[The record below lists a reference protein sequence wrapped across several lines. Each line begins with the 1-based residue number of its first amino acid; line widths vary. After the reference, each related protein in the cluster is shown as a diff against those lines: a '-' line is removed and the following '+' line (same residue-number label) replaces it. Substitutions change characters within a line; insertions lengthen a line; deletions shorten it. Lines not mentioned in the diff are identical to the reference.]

1 MQRFFESWSSDQW
14 MIENSSIEDLANAF
28 DTKFWEV
35 FYSTLDKKDKQV
47 LIEAKNVF
55 GFTDWD
61 ILGTEVQTQFYNS
74 LSETFGTSRAQAM
87 LENLGYDLTSVIAN
101 GMSNATS
108 IIEDEAGDIVLTLKD
123 GTKISLGKNDSTM
136 IAMFKAIGINLVEG
150 MVLGVDTEMNDT
162 IATLAEI
169 FGIPYKTAADET
181 GVHSPSTVFKQ
192 LGIYIVE
199 GLLAGLATL
208 GTKLKDTWTNLPAW
222 FQNFINIIVSKFT
235 GMNADVSQLF
245 QDTKDDVQE
254 TWSPMSGWFG
264 TTVTDP
270 TNSKF
275 STLTANIISYFLGA
289 KNDTE
294 TNWSPVSGWFS
305 TNVKNKIVALFTNKS
320 FQTIGSDSATGLK
333 TGLLSVTL
341 PVLQPAVQLVK
352 KGWTTISGW
361 IGNIPV
367 LSQAVNLIKSGWS
380 TIASWIGNIPNVTQ
394 KIDVSKGNW
403 AGQTWKNYLGFS
415 VSTATQKVDVKK
427 GSWITLPSDKTITY
441 TTNLKKGTGL
451 GTAIKNTLKNIF
463 GISLWAD
470 GGFPAMGQLFIAREA
485 GPELVG
491 NIGGRSA
498 VANNDQIVES
508 VSIGVYQAV
517 SAAMGGNDGGEP
529 ARINVYL
536 DGEKIYENQ
545 QKIARNR
552 GYDLGMGA
560 FSHG

>member
-1 MQRFFESWSSDQW
+1 MTGAKDDSKSAWSPVSEW
-14 MIENSSIEDLANAF
+14 FSKIVSSPIG
-28 DTKFWEV
+28 
-35 FYSTLDKKDKQV
+35 TL
-47 LIEAKNVF
+47 
-55 GFTDWD
+55 FT
-61 ILGTEVQTQFYNS
+61 
-74 LSETFGTSRAQAM
+74 
-87 LENLGYDLTSVIAN
+87 NLGS
-101 GMSNATS
+101 G
-108 IIEDEAGDIVLTLKD
+108 
-123 GTKISLGKNDSTM
+123 
-136 IAMFKAIGINLVEG
+136 
-150 MVLGVDTEMNDT
+150 
-162 IATLAEI
+162 
-169 FGIPYKTAADET
+169 
-181 GVHSPSTVFKQ
+181 
-192 LGIYIVE
+192 
-199 GLLAGLATL
+199 
-208 GTKLKDTWTNLPAW
+208 
-222 FQNFINIIVSKFT
+222 IVS
-235 GMNADVSQLF
+235 A
-245 QDTKDDVQE
+245 
-254 TWSPMSGWFG
+254 
-264 TTVTDP
+264 
-270 TNSKF
+270 
-275 STLTANIISYFLGA
+275 FLGA

-305 TNVKNKIVALFTNKS
+305 TNVKSKIVALFTNKS

-341 PVLQPAVQLVK
+341 PVLQPAVELVK